1 MLKYT
6 DQRIIFQELI
16 ESQIEYNISY
26 LIQQPQQQLP
36 PPVQHLPPQPP
47 QPIPFPTYIPMPQ
60 GSPIHG
66 VQASGGIDPQH
77 YQEMKEKIRKLKGEK
92 EELTRSLQT
101 LELELRDSKRDNS
114 SLEKEANHLESQLE
128 KIASKLE
135 KEVEN
140 VNKLKEDL
148 AEEKQL
154 GRRAQEEL
162 EKEREKVG

>member
-1 MLKYT
+1 
-6 DQRIIFQELI
+6 
-16 ESQIEYNISY
+16 
-26 LIQQPQQQLP
+26 
-36 PPVQHLPPQPP
+36 
-47 QPIPFPTYIPMPQ
+47 MPQ